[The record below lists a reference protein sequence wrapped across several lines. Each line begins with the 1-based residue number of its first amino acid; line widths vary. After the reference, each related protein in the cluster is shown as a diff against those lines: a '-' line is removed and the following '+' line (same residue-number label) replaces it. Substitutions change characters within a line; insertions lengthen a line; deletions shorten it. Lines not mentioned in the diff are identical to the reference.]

1 MMEVPINAKAN
12 SMIARSPFGKKLRFS
27 PTCGGKGIKD
37 FLIMPVQRIPR
48 YSMLLQDMV
57 KNTWPDHADYA
68 SLSAALKTIL
78 ELASYVVSLHRPP

>member
-1 MMEVPINAKAN
+1 MMEVRTTPCGLPDFLNQ
-12 SMIARSPFGKKLRFS
+12 KLRFS

-57 KNTWPDHADYA
+57 KNTWPHHADYEP
-68 SLSAALKTIL
+68 LSAALKAIL
-78 ELASYVVSLHRPP
+78 VLASYDFIAS